1 MSIRWDLAEA
11 HRQGRDC
18 PGVIIRSLLLS
29 NAALTQLKTELSTM
43 VAEGIARVAPGA
55 SPPTIVLERPKQAR
69 HGDYSTNAALQLAKA
84 LKRNPRELAADLV
97 AALPRSPLLARAEV
111 AGAGFVNLFVSD
123 AARQSVVARI
133 LDEGDRY
140 GSSMHGGGEK
150 VIVEFVSANPTG
162 PLHVGHGRGAAV
174 GDAIARLLA
183 AQGFAVHRE
192 FYYNDAGAQMMNLAL
207 SVQARIREA
216 QGIAAS
222 FPDDGYQ
229 GEYIREI
236 ARDYAAANSDDGAAD
251 DLEAIRRFAVAIL
264 RREQDA
270 DLAAFGIRFDHYYLE
285 SSLYDEG
292 LADSTVQALIAA
304 GKTYEHEGA
313 LWLRTTDY
321 GDDKDRVMRK
331 SDGSYTYFVPD
342 IAYHVTKWQRGYT
355 RAITELGADHGGSL
369 SRVRAGLQAL
379 GLGIPGGYPDYVL
392 HQMVLVMRGG
402 EEVKLSKRAGS
413 GVTLRELI
421 DEVGRDAVRFF
432 FLLRKSDS
440 QLTFDIDLARSQSE
454 ENPVYYVQYAH
465 ARVCSVLDKAGIDV
479 AAAPRALGDADLS
492 PLQSPYEQALLN
504 RLADFPEELEA
515 AARELAPHL
524 VTFYLKE
531 LAAEFHS
538 YYNAEQFLVD
548 DVVLRKAR
556 LALVVAVGQV
566 IRNGLAMLG
575 VGAPVAMRKEALNH
589 EDTDR

>member
-1 MSIRWDLAEA
+1 
-11 HRQGRDC
+11 
-18 PGVIIRSLLLS
+18 
-29 NAALTQLKTELSTM
+29 LTQLKTELSAM
-43 VAEGIARVAPGA
+43 LAEGIARVAPDA
-55 SPPTIVLERPKQAR
+55 APPAIVLARPKQAR

-97 AALPRSPLLARAEV
+97 AALPRSPLLERAEV

-123 AARQSVVARI
+123 AARQSVVPRI

-140 GSSMHGGGEK
+140 GSSTHGGGEK
-150 VIVEFVSANPTG
+150 VMVEFVSANPTG

-192 FYYNDAGAQMMNLAL
+192 FYYNDAGAQIMNLAL

-222 FPDDGYQ
+222 FPEDGYQ

-236 ARDYAAANSDDGAAD
+236 ARDYAAANPGDGAAD
-251 DLEAIRRFAVAIL
+251 DLDAIRRFAVAIL

-313 LWLRTTDY
+313 LWLKTTDY
-321 GDDKDRVMRK
+321 GDDKDRVMKK

-342 IAYHVTKWQRGYT
+342 IAYHVTKWQRGYS

-379 GLGIPGGYPDYVL
+379 GLGIPSGYPDYVL

-402 EEVKLSKRAGS
+402 EEIKLSKRAGS

-479 AAAPRALGDADLS
+479 AAAPRALRDADLS

-575 VGAPVAMRKEALNH
+575 VSAPVAMRKEAPND
-589 EDTDR
+589 EDTD

>member
-1 MSIRWDLAEA
+1 ML
-11 HRQGRDC
+11 
-18 PGVIIRSLLLS
+18 
-29 NAALTQLKTELSTM
+29 
-43 VAEGIARVAPGA
+43 AEGIARVAPGA
-55 SPPTIVLERPKQAR
+55 APPAIVLERPKQAK

-84 LKRNPRELAADLV
+84 LKRNPRDLAADLV
-97 AALPRSPLLARAEV
+97 TALPRSPLLERAEV

-140 GSSMHGGGEK
+140 GSSTRGGGEK

-192 FYYNDAGAQMMNLAL
+192 FYYNDAGAQIMNLAL

-216 QGIAAS
+216 QGLPAS

-236 ARDYAAANSDDGAAD
+236 ARDYAAAHAGDRAAD
-251 DLEAIRRFAVAIL
+251 DLDAIRRFAVAIL

-285 SSLYDEG
+285 SSLYDDG
-292 LADSTVQALIAA
+292 LADSTVQALVAA

-313 LWLRTTDY
+313 LWLKTTEY

-379 GLGIPGGYPDYVL
+379 GVGIPSGYPDYVL

-465 ARVCSVLDKAGIDV
+465 ARVCSVLDKAGIAV
-479 AAAPRALGDADLS
+479 AAAPQALRAADLS
-492 PLQSPYEQALLN
+492 PLRSPYEQALLN
-504 RLADFPEELEA
+504 RLADFPDELSA

-548 DVVLRKAR
+548 DVVLREAR

-566 IRNGLAMLG
+566 IRNGLALLG
-575 VGAPVAMRKEALNH
+575 VSAPVAMRKEAPDQQ
-589 EDTDR
+589 DTNR

>member
-1 MSIRWDLAEA
+1 ML
-11 HRQGRDC
+11 
-18 PGVIIRSLLLS
+18 
-29 NAALTQLKTELSTM
+29 
-43 VAEGIARVAPGA
+43 AEGIARVAPGA
-55 SPPTIVLERPKQAR
+55 APPAIVLERPKQAK

-84 LKRNPRELAADLV
+84 LKRNPRDLAADLV
-97 AALPRSPLLARAEV
+97 AALPRSPLLERAEV

-140 GSSMHGGGEK
+140 GSSTRGGGEK

-192 FYYNDAGAQMMNLAL
+192 FYYNDAGAQIMNLAL

-216 QGIAAS
+216 QGLSAS
-222 FPDDGYQ
+222 FPEDGYQ

-236 ARDYAAANSDDGAAD
+236 ARDYAAAHPGDRAAD
-251 DLEAIRRFAVAIL
+251 DLDAIRRFAVAIL

-285 SSLYDEG
+285 SSLYDDG
-292 LADSTVQALIAA
+292 LADSTVQALVAA

-313 LWLRTTDY
+313 LWLKTTEY

-379 GLGIPGGYPDYVL
+379 GVGIPSGYPDYVL

-465 ARVCSVLDKAGIDV
+465 ARVCSVLDKAGIAV
-479 AAAPRALGDADLS
+479 AAAPQTLRAADLS
-492 PLQSPYEQALLN
+492 PLRSPYEQALLN
-504 RLADFPEELEA
+504 RLADFPDELSA

-548 DVVLRKAR
+548 DVVLREAR

-566 IRNGLAMLG
+566 IRNGLALLG
-575 VGAPVAMRKEALNH
+575 VSAPVAMRKEAVDQQ
-589 EDTDR
+589 DTNR

>member
-1 MSIRWDLAEA
+1 
-11 HRQGRDC
+11 
-18 PGVIIRSLLLS
+18 
-29 NAALTQLKTELSTM
+29 LTQLKKELSAM
-43 VAEGIARVAPGA
+43 LAEGIARVAPGA
-55 SPPTIVLERPKQAR
+55 APPAIVLERPKQAK

-84 LKRNPRELAADLV
+84 LKRNPRDLAADLV
-97 AALPRSPLLARAEV
+97 TALPRSPLLERAEV

-140 GSSMHGGGEK
+140 GSSTRGGGEK

-192 FYYNDAGAQMMNLAL
+192 FYYNDAGAQIINLAL

-216 QGIAAS
+216 QGLSAS

-236 ARDYAAANSDDGAAD
+236 ARDYAAAHPGDRAAD
-251 DLEAIRRFAVAIL
+251 DLDAIRRFAVAIL

-285 SSLYDEG
+285 SSLYDDG
-292 LADSTVQALIAA
+292 LADSTVQALVAA

-313 LWLRTTDY
+313 LWLKTTEY

-379 GLGIPGGYPDYVL
+379 GVGIPSGYPDYVL

-465 ARVCSVLDKAGIDV
+465 ARVCSVLDKAGIAV
-479 AAAPRALGDADLS
+479 AAAPQTLRAADLS
-492 PLQSPYEQALLN
+492 PLRSPYEQALLN
-504 RLADFPEELEA
+504 RLADFPDELSA

-548 DVVLRKAR
+548 DVVLREAR

-566 IRNGLAMLG
+566 IRNGLALLG
-575 VGAPVAMRKEALNH
+575 VSAPVAMRKEAVDQQ
-589 EDTDR
+589 DTNR

>member
-1 MSIRWDLAEA
+1 ML
-11 HRQGRDC
+11 
-18 PGVIIRSLLLS
+18 
-29 NAALTQLKTELSTM
+29 
-43 VAEGIARVAPGA
+43 AEGIARVAPGA
-55 SPPTIVLERPKQAR
+55 APPVIVLERPKQAK

-84 LKRNPRELAADLV
+84 LKRNPRDLAADLV
-97 AALPRSPLLARAEV
+97 TALPRSPLLERAEV

-140 GSSMHGGGEK
+140 GSSTRGGGEK

-192 FYYNDAGAQMMNLAL
+192 FYYNDAGAQIMNLAL

-216 QGIAAS
+216 QGLPAS

-236 ARDYAAANSDDGAAD
+236 ARDYAAAHPGDRAAD
-251 DLEAIRRFAVAIL
+251 DLDAIRRFAVAIL

-285 SSLYDEG
+285 SSLYDDG
-292 LADSTVQALIAA
+292 LADSTVQALVAA

-313 LWLRTTDY
+313 LWLKTTEY

-379 GLGIPGGYPDYVL
+379 GVGIPSGYPDYVL

-465 ARVCSVLDKAGIDV
+465 ARVCSVLDKAGIAV
-479 AAAPRALGDADLS
+479 AAAPQTLRAADLS
-492 PLQSPYEQALLN
+492 PLRSPYEQALLN
-504 RLADFPEELEA
+504 RLADFPDELSA

-548 DVVLRKAR
+548 DVVLREAR

-566 IRNGLAMLG
+566 IRNGLALLG
-575 VGAPVAMRKEALNH
+575 VSAPVAMRKEAVDQQ
-589 EDTDR
+589 DTNR

>member
-1 MSIRWDLAEA
+1 
-11 HRQGRDC
+11 
-18 PGVIIRSLLLS
+18 
-29 NAALTQLKTELSTM
+29 LTQLKTELSAM

-55 SPPTIVLERPKQAR
+55 APPAIVLERPKQAR

-133 LDEGDRY
+133 LEEGDRY
-140 GSSMHGGGEK
+140 GSSTRGGGEK

-192 FYYNDAGAQMMNLAL
+192 FYYNDAGAQIMNLAL

-222 FPDDGYQ
+222 FPEDGYQ

-236 ARDYAAANSDDGAAD
+236 ARDYAAANPDDRAAD
-251 DLEAIRRFAVAIL
+251 DLDAIRRFAVAIL
-264 RREQDA
+264 RREQDE
-270 DLAAFGIRFDHYYLE
+270 DLTAFGIRFDHYYLE

-313 LWLRTTDY
+313 LWLKTTDY
-321 GDDKDRVMRK
+321 GDDKDRVMKK

-342 IAYHVTKWQRGYT
+342 IAYHVTKWRRGYR
-355 RAITELGADHGGSL
+355 RAITELGADHAGSL

-379 GLGIPGGYPDYVL
+379 GLGIPSGYPDYVI

-479 AAAPRALGDADLS
+479 AAAPQALIDADLS

-504 RLADFPEELEA
+504 RLADFREELEA

-548 DVVLRKAR
+548 DVALRKAR

-575 VGAPVAMRKEALNH
+575 VSAPVAMRKEAPNH
-589 EDTDR
+589 ED

>member
-1 MSIRWDLAEA
+1 ML
-11 HRQGRDC
+11 
-18 PGVIIRSLLLS
+18 
-29 NAALTQLKTELSTM
+29 
-43 VAEGIARVAPGA
+43 AEGIARVAPGA
-55 SPPTIVLERPKQAR
+55 APPVIVLERPKQAK

-84 LKRNPRELAADLV
+84 LKRNPRDLAADLV
-97 AALPRSPLLARAEV
+97 TALPRSPLLERAEV

-140 GSSMHGGGEK
+140 GSSTRGGGEK

-192 FYYNDAGAQMMNLAL
+192 FYYNDAGAQIMNLAL

-216 QGIAAS
+216 QGLSAS

-236 ARDYAAANSDDGAAD
+236 ARDYAAAHPGDRAAD
-251 DLEAIRRFAVAIL
+251 DLDAIRRFAVAIL

-285 SSLYDEG
+285 SSLYDDG
-292 LADSTVQALIAA
+292 LADSTVQALVAA

-313 LWLRTTDY
+313 LWLKTTEY

-379 GLGIPGGYPDYVL
+379 GVGIPSGYPDYVL

-465 ARVCSVLDKAGIDV
+465 ARVCSVLDKAGIAV
-479 AAAPRALGDADLS
+479 AAAPQTLRAADLS
-492 PLQSPYEQALLN
+492 PLRSPYEQALLN
-504 RLADFPEELEA
+504 RLADFPDELSA

-548 DVVLRKAR
+548 DVVLREAR

-566 IRNGLAMLG
+566 IRNGLALLG
-575 VGAPVAMRKEALNH
+575 VSAPVAMRKEAVDQQ
-589 EDTDR
+589 DTNR

>member
-1 MSIRWDLAEA
+1 MLEE
-11 HRQGRDC
+11 
-18 PGVIIRSLLLS
+18 GV
-29 NAALTQLKTELSTM
+29 
-43 VAEGIARVAPGA
+43 ARVAPGA
-55 SPPTIVLERPKQAR
+55 APTAIVLERPKQAR
-69 HGDYSTNAALQLAKA
+69 YGDYSTNIALQLAKS

-111 AGAGFVNLFVSD
+111 AGAGFVNLFVTD
-123 AARQSVVARI
+123 VARQSVVARV
-133 LDEGDRY
+133 LQEGDRY
-140 GSSMHGGGEK
+140 GHSSQGGGEK
-150 VIVEFVSANPTG
+150 VMVEFVSANPTG

-192 FYYNDAGAQMMNLAL
+192 FYYNDAGAQIMNLAL

-216 QGIAAS
+216 QGLAAT
-222 FPDDGYQ
+222 FPEDGYQ

-236 ARDYAAANSDDGAAD
+236 ARDYVAAHPGDRAAD
-251 DLEAIRRFAVAIL
+251 DLDAIRRFAVAIL

-292 LADSTVQALIAA
+292 LADSAVRALIAT

-313 LWLRTTDY
+313 LWLKTTDY

-342 IAYHVTKWQRGYT
+342 VAYHVTKWQRGYT

-379 GLGIPGGYPDYVL
+379 GIGIPNGYPDYVL

-440 QLTFDIDLARSQSE
+440 QLTFDVDLARSQSE

-465 ARVCSVLDKAGIDV
+465 ARVCSVLDKAGIAV
-479 AAAPRALGDADLS
+479 ASASQALRGADLS
-492 PLQSPYEQALLN
+492 PLQSPYEQALLR
-504 RLADFPEELEA
+504 RLADFPEDLA
-515 AARELAPHL
+515 IAARELAPHL

-548 DVVLRKAR
+548 DPALRKAR

-575 VGAPVAMRKEALNH
+575 VSAPQAMRKEIPDH
-589 EDTDR
+589 EAAIDETRKN